1 MRKFLM
7 TTTCA
12 IALILGGCNV
22 VSPPAAAE
30 SGSKS
35 TIGMLLGAAIGGLAG
50 SQIGGGSGQLIA
62 TGVGVLLGAIV
73 GAEIGKSMD
82 KVDRI
87 YATNT
92 AQNSLEHSRSGTST
106 TWNNPDTGNYGST
119 TPVKTYQVANGRY
132 CREFQ
137 TEVTVGGKTERAYG
151 TACRQ
156 PDGSWEIVNNNRNN
170 NRSSH
175 RMEARD
181 GYYASW

>member
-12 IALILGGCNV
+12 IAIVLGGCNV
-22 VSPPAAAE
+22 VSPPAVAE

-50 SQIGGGSGQLIA
+50 SQIGRGRGQLAA

-106 TWNNPDTGNYGST
+106 TWNNPDTGNYGNI
-119 TPVKTYQVANGRY
+119 TPLNTFRHGNRY
-132 CREFQ
+132 CREYQ
-137 TEVTVGGKTERAYG
+137 TGVTIGGELHSAYG

-156 PDGSWEIVNNNRNN
+156 ADGSWEIVNNNR
-170 NRSSH
+170 SSY

-181 GYYASW
+181 GYYANW

>member
-82 KVDRI
+82 KVDRM
-87 YATNT
+87 YATKT

-106 TWNNPDTGNYGST
+106 TWNNPDTGNYGNI
-119 TPVKTYQVANGRY
+119 TPVNTFRHGNRY
-132 CREFQ
+132 CREYQ
-137 TEVTVGGKTERAYG
+137 TEVTIGGQRRSAYG

-170 NRSSH
+170 NRSSY
-175 RMEARD
+175 REWSTAGGYAR
-181 GYYASW
+181 W

>member
-12 IALILGGCNV
+12 IAIVLGGC
-22 VSPPAAAE
+22 SATTTSAAAE

-35 TIGMLLGAAIGGLAG
+35 TIGLLLGGALGGLAG

-106 TWNNPDTGNYGST
+106 PWNNPDTGNYGNI
-119 TPVKTYQVANGRY
+119 TPVNTFRHGNRY
-132 CREFQ
+132 CREYQ
-137 TEVTVGGKTERAYG
+137 TEVTIGGQRRSAYG

-170 NRSSH
+170 NRSSY

-181 GYYASW
+181 GHYASW

>member
-12 IALILGGCNV
+12 IAIVLGGCNV
-22 VSPPAAAE
+22 VSPPAVAE

-50 SQIGGGSGQLIA
+50 SQIGGGRGQLAA

-82 KVDRI
+82 KVDKT
-87 YATNT
+87 YATKA
-92 AQNSLEHSRSGTST
+92 AQSSFEHSKNGTST
-106 TWNNPDTGNYGST
+106 TWNNPNTGNYGST
-119 TPVKTYQVANGRY
+119 TPIKTYQVANGRY
-132 CREFQ
+132 CREYQ

-156 PDGSWEIVNNNRNN
+156 ADGSWELMN
-170 NRSSH
+170 
-175 RMEARD
+175 
-181 GYYASW
+181 

>member
-12 IALILGGCNV
+12 IAIVLGGC
-22 VSPPAAAE
+22 SATTTSAAAE

-35 TIGMLLGAAIGGLAG
+35 TIGLLLGGALGGLAG

-82 KVDRI
+82 KVDRM
-87 YATNT
+87 YATRT
-92 AQNSLEHSRSGTST
+92 AQNSLEHSKSGTST

-119 TPVKTYQVANGRY
+119 TPIKTYQVANGRY
-132 CREFQ
+132 CREYQ
-137 TEVTVGGKTERAYG
+137 TEVTVNGKTERAYG
-151 TACRQ
+151 NACRQ
-156 PDGSWEIVNNNRNN
+156 DDGSWELMN
-170 NRSSH
+170 
-175 RMEARD
+175 
-181 GYYASW
+181 

>member
-12 IALILGGCNV
+12 IAIVLGGCNV
-22 VSPPAAAE
+22 VTPPAAAE

-35 TIGMLLGAAIGGLAG
+35 TIGILLGAALGGLGG

-73 GAEIGKSMD
+73 GNEIGISMD
-82 KVDRI
+82 KVDRT
-87 YATNT
+87 YATKA
-92 AQNSLEHSRSGTST
+92 AQSSFEHSKNGNPT

-119 TPVKTYQVANGRY
+119 TPVKTYQVASGRY

-137 TEVTVGGKTERAYG
+137 TEVTVNGKTERAYG
-151 TACRQ
+151 TACRRV
-156 PDGSWEIVNNNRNN
+156 DGSWELMN
-170 NRSSH
+170 
-175 RMEARD
+175 
-181 GYYASW
+181 

>member
-35 TIGMLLGAAIGGLAG
+35 TIGMLLGGALGGLAG
-50 SQIGGGSGQLIA
+50 SQIGKGRGQLA
-62 TGVGVLLGAIV
+62 AVGVGVLLGAIV

-82 KVDRI
+82 KVDRM
-87 YATNT
+87 YVTRT

-170 NRSSH
+170 NRSSY
-175 RMEARD
+175 RMEATD
-181 GYYASW
+181 GHYARW